1 MSNDKNFFLD
11 LINRFCLIK
20 IRTILGENMK
30 LSTKVRY
37 GVRAIFDLA
46 YHCGGDTGQ
55 VKDIAVR
62 QNISPRYL
70 EQIFH
75 RLKKA
80 GIVRS
85 ERGPKGGYV
94 LIKKTSEITLADI
107 YKATEGPFGL
117 VPCKKKNKKCQNIED
132 CIVNPVWDKLTE
144 NIEELFKSI
153 TIQDLC
159 SIAEKMNIP
168 REIDK
173 KYMYFI

>member
-1 MSNDKNFFLD
+1 MSNLRKKFLD
-11 LINRFCLIK
+11 LLGRFCLKRIH
-20 IRTILGENMK
+20 ITLGENMK

-94 LIKKTSEITLADI
+94 LVKKSSEITLADI
-107 YKATEGPFGL
+107 YKATEGAFSL
-117 VPCKKKNKKCQNIED
+117 VPCKKKNKKCDNIED
-132 CIVNPVWDKLTE
+132 CVANPVWDRLTS
-144 NIEELFKSI
+144 NIEELFKSV
-153 TIQDLC
+153 TIEELC
-159 SIAEKMNIP
+159 NIAEKMGIP
-168 REIDK
+168 REVEK